1 MVVYCHEV
9 KYPVGIRHTLNA
21 HRTPLKELNDT
32 FNLGLVFTEY
42 SKYAIKERGI
52 LKDFY
57 PQNNDI
63 AGFWI
68 LFSAFF
74 VT

>member
-1 MVVYCHEV
+1 MVVYCHEA
-9 KYPVGIRHTLNA
+9 KYPVGIQHTRNA
-21 HRTPLKELNDT
+21 HRTPLKELYDT

-57 PQNNDI
+57 PPK
-63 AGFWI
+63 
-68 LFSAFF
+68 
-74 VT
+74 